1 MNRQESYGFAIRDA
15 RTSDSAAILAIY
27 APHVLGGAITFET
40 ALPTVEDM
48 AGRILTTALEY
59 PYFVAEDGS
68 GILGYAYAGRVRSRE
83 AYQWSA
89 ELSIY
94 VRDDA
99 QGRGIGRALVTRVI
113 SALRIMGVK
122 TLYAVI
128 TSPNPPSEAFH
139 ERLGFKRLAVFENM
153 GYKLGRWRDVLWMS
167 LTLGAFDDDPE
178 AVTPHPC
185 ISAPLQGCETP
196 PSRGGR

>member
-15 RTSDSAAILAIY
+15 RASDAAAILAIY
-27 APHVLGGAITFET
+27 TPHVLDGAITFET
-40 ALPTVEDM
+40 TLPTVKDM
-48 AGRILTTALEY
+48 AGRILATASEY
-59 PYFVAEDGS
+59 PYFVAEDDT

-99 QGRGIGRALVTRVI
+99 QGRGIGRTLVARVVD
-113 SALRIMGVK
+113 ALRIMGVK

-153 GYKLGRWRDVLWMS
+153 GYKLGQWRDVLWMS
-167 LTLGAFDDDPE
+167 LTLGAFVGDPE
-178 AVTPHPC
+178 AITPYPC
-185 ISAPLQGCETP
+185 IPAPSQGHEAP